1 MKEDVIR
8 RYERRRCLKDDPP
21 HFRVGDVVVVHYRIK
36 EGEKERVQPF
46 EGRVIRFCGGGAGT
60 TFTVR
65 KIVAGEGVERTFPLH
80 SPNLVDVKVSRRGVV
95 RRARLYYLR
104 KRVGK
109 ATRLKEKVLTTAEYE
124 AEAEKIRRRR
134 ASKQQAEEERLAK
147 STEEET
153 EEEAVPGEPTVQEKS

>member
-8 RYERRRCLKDDPP
+8 RYERRKCLKDDPP
-21 HFRVGDVVVVHYRIK
+21 HFRVGDIVVVRYRIK

-46 EGRVIRFCGGGAGT
+46 EGRVIRFCGGGSGT

-109 ATRLKEKVLTTAEYE
+109 ATRLKEKVLTAAEYK
-124 AEAEKIRRRR
+124 AEAEKIRKRR
-134 ASKQQAEEERLAK
+134 ASKQQAEEQRLSKGA
-147 STEEET
+147 EPPAQED
-153 EEEAVPGEPTVQEKS
+153 AVPEEPTVQEKS